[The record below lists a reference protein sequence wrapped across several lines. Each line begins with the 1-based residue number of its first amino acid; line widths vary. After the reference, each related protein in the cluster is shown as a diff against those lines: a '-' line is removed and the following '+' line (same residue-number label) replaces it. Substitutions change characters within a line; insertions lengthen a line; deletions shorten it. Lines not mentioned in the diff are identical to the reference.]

1 MSKSHICVSFSGMQ
15 LYEGCPSAFQ
25 RRYILKEDTS
35 HVPDGTSPAAVR
47 GTRVH
52 KGVENYL
59 LRKEPELPEEALA
72 FEGLFEGIRDGR
84 DALPEEKFCF
94 DEDWER
100 VPFEDKERG
109 RVRGILDIA
118 YYDDE
123 TNTAYVQELKTG
135 KKYPEHSKQRS
146 LYGLAG
152 LLMFP
157 EADNVVV
164 NTVYL
169 DGALVDALTISRA
182 QMESYQYVWQRY
194 INKPQP
200 PQPYTA
206 KKNWK
211 CRFCPYNA
219 EVGGKCQTG
228 KK

>member
-1 MSKSHICVSFSGMQ
+1 MSDHLCVSFSGMQ

-35 HVPDGTSPAAVR
+35 HVQDGVAPAAAR

-59 LRKEPELPEEALA
+59 RRLEPELPEEALG
-72 FEGLFEGIRDGR
+72 FELLFQGIRDGR
-84 DALPEEKFCF
+84 NALPEEKFAF
-94 DEDWER
+94 DENWER
-100 VPFEDKERG
+100 VDFEDKAKG

-118 YYDDE
+118 YYEEE
-123 TNTAYVQELKTG
+123 TNTAYIQELKTG
-135 KKYPEHSKQRS
+135 KKYPEHAKQRS

-157 EADNVVV
+157 EASCVVA
-164 NTVYL
+164 NTIYL
-169 DGALVDALTISRA
+169 DGAMVDALTIMA
-182 QMESYQYVWQRY
+182 DQMESYQYVWTRH
-194 INKPQP
+194 INRTQP
-200 PQPYTA
+200 PQAYRA
-206 KKNWK
+206 KKSFRCGW
-211 CRFCPYNA
+211 CPYNA